1 MVGRAVLT
9 TLGCLRILP
18 ILARRLDEIYAGIA
32 LAEIAV
38 ILLSASGL
46 VQGGE

>member
-1 MVGRAVLT
+1 MVGLAALT
-9 TLGCLRILP
+9 TLGYLRILP
-18 ILARRLDEIYAGIA
+18 ILARRRDGIYAGIA